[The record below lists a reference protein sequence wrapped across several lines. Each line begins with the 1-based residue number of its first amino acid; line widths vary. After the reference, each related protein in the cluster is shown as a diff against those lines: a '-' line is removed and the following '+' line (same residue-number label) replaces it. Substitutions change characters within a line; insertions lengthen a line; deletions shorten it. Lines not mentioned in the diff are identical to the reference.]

1 MADIIKGMDPI
12 THLVVWPV
20 LLHFEWNLWRWC
32 LLQPRNRIITTG
44 RYEFNKVSTGH
55 IIEWFLGVYTCM
67 YIHTAVFS
75 YKI

>member
-1 MADIIKGMDPI
+1 MKVVIIN
-12 THLVVWPV
+12 TH
-20 LLHFEWNLWRWC
+20 
-32 LLQPRNRIITTG
+32 NRIITTG

-75 YKI
+75 YKIITELKISKVFFIT